1 MHDFAIYDFD
11 SGDFS
16 LATETDKR
24 DLTKQDIE
32 LAVVKQLN
40 SLPYMIK
47 TRKVGDKFY
56 YFLQAYARKC
66 EKVLVFG
73 VGQLG
78 VYKQLDDS
86 DLDNLQTNAYFD
98 EKHRLITL
106 ITKFDKP
113 HDYHEQTYE
122 KDAKVEDIPLF

>member
-1 MHDFAIYDFD
+1 MHNFAIYDFA
-11 SGDFS
+11 SGAFS
-16 LATETDKR
+16 LATETDKQ
-24 DLTKQDIE
+24 DLTRQDIE

-47 TRKVGDKFY
+47 TRKVGNKFY

-78 VYKQLDDS
+78 VYTQLDDS
-86 DLDNLQTNAYFD
+86 DLDNLQANACFD
-98 EKHRLITL
+98 EKHRL

-113 HDYHEQTYE
+113 HDYHEPKRE
-122 KDAKVEDIPLF
+122 KDAKVEDISLF

>member
-1 MHDFAIYDFD
+1 MHNFAIYDFA
-11 SGDFS
+11 SSDFS
-16 LATETDKR
+16 LAMKTNKQ
-24 DLTKQDIE
+24 DLTKQDIK

-86 DLDNLQTNAYFD
+86 DLDNLQANACFD
-98 EKHRLITL
+98 EKHRL

-113 HDYHEQTYE
+113 HDYHEQTHE
-122 KDAKVEDIPLF
+122 KDVKVEDIPLF

>member
-1 MHDFAIYDFD
+1 MHNFAIYDFA
-11 SGDFS
+11 SSDFS
-16 LATETDKR
+16 LATKTNKQ
-24 DLTKQDIE
+24 DLTKQDIK

-56 YFLQAYARKC
+56 YFLQAYAHRC

-78 VYKQLDDS
+78 MYKQLDDS

-98 EKHRLITL
+98 EKRRL

-113 HDYHEQTYE
+113 PDYHEPKRE